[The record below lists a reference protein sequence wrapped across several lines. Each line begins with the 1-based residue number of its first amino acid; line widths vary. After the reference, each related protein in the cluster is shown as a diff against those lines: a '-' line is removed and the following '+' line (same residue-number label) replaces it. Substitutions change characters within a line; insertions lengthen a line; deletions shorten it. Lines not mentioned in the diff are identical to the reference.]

1 MSQLTYIATL
11 IYYDGHQLVVVK
23 DEVDTCYLC
32 ILTGDEG
39 GYFLYC
45 CVAISRAKYSL
56 LINNRIDVRDA
67 FVERESEHWYRLRTQ
82 DITDRQF
89 TFEMVS
95 GAIPDNLLPDSGLM
109 ASPPATSDELVFFSK
124 ERNNIVS
131 EIAVEPPEASNHNIS
146 AKTLSLLLDAFQG
159 LVKRGIAVSRKRQN
173 STTSHLA
180 VDAHIVDV
188 CAFVPGS
195 FKIRFESRAGLDFIG
210 DSDMENAFGLIER
223 VLSSSSEPEKIAA
236 ALEGYKG
243 HFVTNLIKL
252 LRVAAENKTYLKL
265 SWAKPS
271 FNRVRSISVEHRH
284 IPPLLELLTSKE
296 EMLVETIVF
305 VGLLKKADV
314 DSGAWRIKSDEDGK
328 EYSGSIN
335 ESSLSLS
342 GLKTDSRY
350 KVVCIERIEEAP
362 FTGRETVSL
371 YATKFDPA

>member
-32 ILTGDEG
+32 ILTGDEE
-39 GYFLYC
+39 GYLLYC
-45 CVAISRAKYSL
+45 CVAISRARYSL

-67 FVERESEHWYRLRTQ
+67 FVGRESEYWYRLRTQ

-89 TFEMVS
+89 TFDMVS
-95 GAIPDNLLPDSGLM
+95 GAIPDTLLPDSGLM

-131 EIAVEPPEASNHNIS
+131 EIAVEPPESSNHNIS

-173 STTSHLA
+173 SANHYGA

-188 CAFVPGS
+188 CAFAPGS
-195 FKIRFESRAGLDFIG
+195 FKIRFESRVGLDLIG
-210 DSDMENAFGLIER
+210 DSDMEIALGLIER
-223 VLSSSSEPEKIAA
+223 VLSSSAEPEKIAA

-252 LRVAAENKTYLKL
+252 LRVASENKTYLKL

-296 EMLVETIVF
+296 EMLVETIVL

-342 GLKTDSRY
+342 GLETDSRY

-362 FTGRETVSL
+362 FTGRETVNL